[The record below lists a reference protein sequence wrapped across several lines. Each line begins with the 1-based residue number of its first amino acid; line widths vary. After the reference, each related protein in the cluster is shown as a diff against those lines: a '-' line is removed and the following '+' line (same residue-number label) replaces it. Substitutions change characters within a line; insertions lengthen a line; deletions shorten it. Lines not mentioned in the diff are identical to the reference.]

1 MRSYRFFLTLLMG
14 LMSVLAMQADPIT
27 QQQALQKA
35 ERYLK
40 GRKGSLKL
48 SPISNAR
55 KLAPRKPG
63 VTSSQPAYYAF
74 NRGEKEGF
82 VLVAADDRIEPVLGY
97 TDEGEFDYTEIPD
110 NMRSWLNAQES
121 YVRYLQEHPDY
132 APAKAPVHPAI
143 PEMLTT
149 RWNQGAPYNNL
160 SPRKSNGSATV
171 TGCVATAMAQVLYY
185 QRSKS
190 VTELQAT
197 IPAYTTWT
205 LQLPVAEIPA
215 GSPID
220 WDNMLDSY
228 NGSST
233 DRQKQAV
240 AQLMKYCGAAVK
252 MDYNDSSGAQP
263 GEVPGAFNTY
273 FGYTNARIV
282 WQSDYDETG
291 WDNILYTELANGRV
305 AYLGGYNQDYTS
317 GHAFVCDGYDGNH
330 CFHINWGWGGASNG
344 FFLLTALNPSQQGIG
359 GSEDGSGFTFGQN
372 AVIGCEPTDY
382 RNKALPISNTLV
394 KSLCI
399 ENFDTNK
406 DGIFT
411 YGEAADVTDLG
422 TVFQGKTT
430 ITTFNELYYFTSLKA
445 ISDDA
450 FSGCTKLSSVK
461 LPKKLTAIG
470 NAAFSGCR
478 VLKTLTLP
486 DGVTS
491 IGDEAFK
498 DCRVLPT
505 MTFPE
510 GLTAIGNSA
519 FNGCAAFTDIEL
531 PTSTST
537 IGDNAF
543 GGCTKVTTVIVK
555 SPTPQDLNIGTDIFR
570 NADGAG
576 LDYEKATLFVPQG
589 TLANYAA
596 AEPWKNFTTIRE
608 QRDIAHGRFG
618 TLATGKQFFIYNVAT
633 GRYLSRGE
641 AYGTQSVVNM
651 EPMRYVFSRTASMP
665 ADTYYLT
672 SPDTG
677 KSGTLLFR
685 TWSDNNVGK
694 GIAACFVD
702 GTLESNRSNAYWLV
716 KEVKDGI
723 YTIQIA
729 ATQANYNEQLFLGID
744 PNHDSGAAAPTY
756 GTYSDISYA
765 ENERGCQWRLVP
777 YDADDYALYL
787 ESQTLANLIALGV
800 KAKVSTTAEQ
810 AVYDNGAST
819 MAEITEAQYKL
830 RQKLNLI
837 NFADAT
843 FRSIALR
850 LWDTDS
856 DGELSQSEAARVK
869 DVGVTFQKNTAITT
883 LEDLQYFT
891 GLTTISANSFQQCT
905 KVTAVKLPQTI
916 TTIDNYAF
924 NGCSKLASIELPLGV
939 RKIGT
944 GAFTGC
950 TALKNVSVSAA
961 IPADIRLVGSIFTAN
976 YISNATLNVPFG
988 TKELYAEAAT
998 WKNFGT
1004 IQETR
1009 THVNAPFSP
1018 IEPIVI
1024 GYIYNVGQQRYICG
1038 GEAYGTQAVVGDTP
1052 LPYTLQPVSA
1062 SRPDV
1067 YTLAVSGSSKPYL
1080 FRTSTDAK
1088 IGEGTKGCFMD
1099 GSSMTNTA
1107 YWKLAAVEGSD
1118 LFFTL
1123 QVPATDNTYVEGEYL
1138 GVQTN
1143 HRSDYTSPTYG
1154 LYWDVNLEQEG
1165 ENCHWAFIRKVDV
1178 DSVNTLNELGDE
1190 LKLLLQR
1197 ADAKQLDVTAERAVY
1212 DNAAATAEDLT
1223 AAIYNTKQKLGY
1235 IFFADA
1241 RAEKLCINEWDT
1253 DHDGYLTTDEAAAV
1267 SDISTLFYN
1276 AGIKSLDELRYFTS
1290 LQEIP
1295 ENAFRGNAA
1304 LVSLYIPEGVKK
1316 IGANAFTSCSALKY
1330 IAVLTPSVPDASAI
1344 NLNRTL
1350 TVFVPQALMADYKA
1364 NEHWSLPEYLEYTG
1378 IPTVTAEDASR
1389 LYGRTN
1395 AAFKYTVTGAPINGI
1410 PVLTSD
1416 ATATTPVGEYPIQ
1429 VMAGSITTT
1438 GLLCIPGTLTI
1449 DKAAITVKAKSYSR
1463 QVGEANPEFEVT
1475 YSGFR
1480 NRETAEVLTKLA
1492 TATCE
1497 ATPDSPAGDYDIV
1510 PSGAEAENYEFTYV
1524 PGVLT
1529 VQAPVGVR
1537 DIKDDTAAP
1546 RDIYNIAGQRLTKPV
1561 RGVNIIDKKKVIV
1574 K

>member
-1 MRSYRFFLTLLMG
+1 MRINRIFLTLLMG

-48 SPISNAR
+48 SPINNAR

-74 NRGEKEGF
+74 NRGNQEGF

-97 TDEGEFDYTEIPD
+97 TDEGEFDYAEIPD

-121 YVRYLQEHPDY
+121 YVRYLQANPDY
-132 APAKAPVHPAI
+132 APAKAPVHLAI

-160 SPRKSNGSATV
+160 TPRKSNGSATV

-197 IPAYTTWT
+197 IPAYTTLT
-205 LQLPVAEIPA
+205 QQLPVAEIPA

-228 NGSST
+228 DGSST

-252 MDYNDSSGAQP
+252 MDYDDSSGAQP

-305 AYLGGYNQDYTS
+305 AYLGGYNEDYTS

-430 ITTFNELYYFTSLKA
+430 ITTFNELYYFTSLKS
-445 ISDDA
+445 ISDNA
-450 FSGCTKLSSVK
+450 FSGCTKLTSVK

-478 VLKTLTLP
+478 VLKKLTLP

-510 GLTAIGNSA
+510 GLTAIGNGA
-519 FNGCAAFTDIEL
+519 FNGCAAFTEINL
-531 PTSTST
+531 PISVTT

-543 GGCTKVTTVIVK
+543 GGCTKVTAVTVK
-555 SPTPQDLNIGTDIFR
+555 ALSPQDIIIGTDIFR
-570 NADGAG
+570 NAEGTG
-576 LDYEKATLFVPQG
+576 LDYEKATLYIPQG
-589 TLANYAA
+589 TRNLFAA
-596 AEPWKNFTTIRE
+596 TAPWSSFVNITE

-618 TLATGKQFFIYNVAT
+618 TLATSKQFFIYHVAT
-633 GRYLSRGE
+633 GRYLSKGE
-641 AYGTQSVVNM
+641 AYGTQVVVNM
-651 EPMRYVFSRTASMP
+651 EPMRFVFNRTSSMP

-694 GIAACFVD
+694 DVAACFVD
-702 GTLESNRSNAYWLV
+702 GSLENNRSNAYWLV
-716 KEVKDGI
+716 KEVADGV

-729 ATQANYNEQLFLGID
+729 ATQANYDEKLFLGVD
-744 PNHDSGAAAPTY
+744 PYHDSGAAAPTY
-756 GTYSDISYA
+756 GAYSDINYA
-765 ENERGCQWRLVP
+765 DNERACQWRLVP
-777 YDADDYALYL
+777 YDADDYALYQA
-787 ESQTLANLIALGV
+787 SQTLANLIALGV

-819 MAEITEAQYKL
+819 VAEITEAQYKL
-830 RQKLNLI
+830 RQKLNLV

-850 LWDTDS
+850 LWDTDC
-856 DGELSQSEAARVK
+856 DGELSHTEAARVT
-869 DVGVTFQKNTAITT
+869 DVGVTFQKNSAITT

-891 GLTTISANSFQQCT
+891 GLTTIGAYSFQECT
-905 KVTAVKLPQTI
+905 KATSVKLPQGV
-916 TTIDNYAF
+916 TTIENYAF
-924 NGCSKLASIELPLGV
+924 NGCSKLTSLELPQGV

-944 GAFTGC
+944 AAFTAC
-950 TALKNVSVSAA
+950 AALKNVTVAA
-961 IPADIRLVGSIFTAN
+961 ADPADIRVVGTIFTVSYAK
-976 YISNATLNVPFG
+976 SATLNVPFG

-1009 THVNAPFSP
+1009 THFKARFSP
-1018 IEPIVI
+1018 MEPKVK

-1038 GEAYGTQAVVGDTP
+1038 GEAYGTQAVVGDAG
-1052 LPYTLQPVSA
+1052 LIYTLQPVSA

-1067 YTLAVSGSSKPYL
+1067 YSLVAVGSSQPYL
-1080 FRTSTDAK
+1080 FRTTTDGK
-1088 IGEGTKGCFMD
+1088 IGEGTKGCFID
-1099 GSSMTNTA
+1099 GA
-1107 YWKLAAVEGSD
+1107 ERGARIYWKYAAVEGSD

-1123 QVPATDNTYVEGEYL
+1123 QVPATDQSYVEGEYL

-1143 HRSDYTSPTYG
+1143 HLSKYTSPTYG
-1154 LYWDVNLEQEG
+1154 LYWDVKLEQAG
-1165 ENCHWAFIRKVDV
+1165 ENCHWAFIRKSDV
-1178 DSVNTLNELGDE
+1178 DSLNTLNELGDE

-1197 ADAKQLDVTAERAVY
+1197 ADAKSLDVAAERAVY
-1212 DNAAATAEDLT
+1212 NDATATADDLT
-1223 AAIYNTKQKLGY
+1223 AAIQSTQRKLGL
-1235 IFFADA
+1235 IIFADA
-1241 RAEKLCINEWDT
+1241 RAEKLCVNEWDA
-1253 DHDGYLTTDEAAAV
+1253 DHDGYLSTDEAAAV
-1267 SDISTLFYN
+1267 TDIHTLFYK
-1276 AGIKSLDELRYFTS
+1276 ASFKSLDELRYFTS

-1295 ENAFRGNAA
+1295 ENAFFGNTA
-1304 LVSLYIPEGVKK
+1304 LVSLYIPAGVKK
-1316 IGANAFTSCSALKY
+1316 IGANAFSNCSALKY

-1344 NLNRTL
+1344 TLNSSL
-1350 TVFVPQALMADYKA
+1350 TVFVPQALMADYKSD
-1364 NEHWSLPEYLEYTG
+1364 EHWAQLAYQEYTG
-1378 IPTVTAEDASR
+1378 VPTVTAEDASR
-1389 LYGRTN
+1389 LYGYSNPT
-1395 AAFKYTVTGAPINGI
+1395 FKYIVTGAPVNGA
-1410 PVLTSD
+1410 PALTTD
-1416 ATATTPVGEYPIQ
+1416 ASATTPVGSYPIH
-1429 VMAGSITTT
+1429 VKAGGITTPD
-1438 GLLCIPGTLTI
+1438 LLCVPSTLTI
-1449 DKAAITVKAKSYSR
+1449 DKAALTVKANSYSR
-1463 QVGEANPEFEVT
+1463 VMGEANPAFEVT

-1480 NRETAEVLTKLA
+1480 NRETVEVLTKQA
-1492 TATCE
+1492 IATCE
-1497 ATPDSPAGDYDIV
+1497 ATPDSPVGEYEIV
-1510 PSGAEAENYEFTYV
+1510 PSGAEAENYEFIYT
-1524 PGVLT
+1524 PGILT
-1529 VQAPVGVR
+1529 VEAPVGVR
-1537 DIKDDTAAP
+1537 DINDHTPAT
-1546 RDIYNIAGQRLTKPV
+1546 RDIYNLAGQRLTKAV